1 MATFT
6 VRGRNMEVTPALKD
20 YVEKRVGKIAKYFDK
35 VGEITVLLTVSKGRH
50 TVEVTVP
57 IDKGVMLRGEEATMD
72 MYTSIDLVVEKLER
86 QIHKHKTKLQR
97 RFREGGFKAELAA
110 EESKAAQVRAGVAAE
125 EVEPRV
131 ALGGVG
137 APLLLGVDVVE
148 DPPARRGVGAQAVDN
163 VHGGLRVK
171 AHVPGVAEAAQRV
184 AAPVPA
190 LGWEQQPVRLP

>member
-110 EESKAAQVRAGVAAE
+110 EETKAASARAE
-125 EVEPRV
+125 EKDKEETTEYTVVRTKKFAVKPM
-131 ALGGVG
+131 
-137 APLLLGVDVVE
+137 DVQEAIMQMNMVSHDFYVFRDSKTE
-148 DPPARRGVGAQAVDN
+148 EVSVVYRRADGN
-163 VHGGLRVK
+163 YGLI
-171 AHVPGVAEAAQRV
+171 
-184 AAPVPA
+184 
-190 LGWEQQPVRLP
+190 QPNA